1 MRTRAFLLAGALVSC
16 GLVAACSA
24 IIGAASGTLSENLAS
39 QDMGGVA
46 NKPLM
51 NDGNK
56 FTSDKTGSPK
66 YERDDPNWMEQEKL
80 TVAEV
85 RLKEP
90 GPIHK
95 VVVRTKDL
103 DMPIPQGMTIAV
115 EYLSLDDEWIERRE
129 WDRNPVPRT
138 VSVGMNVVGKGAR
151 LRIKRPSSV
160 FAGGAGGDNSDTGD
174 RIVYEIE
181 VYRYLTD
188 EEVAAKAAADA
199 AAMK

>member
-1 MRTRAFLLAGALVSC
+1 MERKSLIYGAGVLLSSALAVGC
-16 GLVAACSA
+16 AA
-24 IIGAASGTLSENLAS
+24 IIGASSGTLSENMAT
-39 QDMGGVA
+39 QEMGAVA

-51 NDGNK
+51 NDGNE
-56 FTSDKTGSPK
+56 FTRDKTGSPK
-66 YERDDPNWMEQEKL
+66 YDRNATDWMEQEKL
-80 TVAEV
+80 SVAEV

-103 DMPIPQGMTIAV
+103 DMPLPQGMTVSV
-115 EYLSLDDEWIERRE
+115 EYLSLEDEWVEVRK
-129 WDRNPVPRT
+129 WVRNPVPRT
-138 VSVGMNVVGKGAR
+138 VSVGMNAVGKGAR

-188 EEVAAKAAADA
+188 EELAAKAAADA
-199 AAMK
+199 AN